1 MPVSERTKAR
11 QARANQG
18 GGAVFPAEKP
28 DRTHRVLNYPGL
40 EYFWEKLKRGGIGG
54 NLPED
59 MAAAL
64 AALAAAYQG
73 EADHLSGFAVDGNGH
88 FVANSASAAE
98 GGHVSLRLDE
108 RGHLVGEYDAGLVL
122 HSTVI
127 NDGHLFLEYNR
138 QSGNRVLLWENPA
151 HDADFTGLDP
161 FYMNW
166 NEYDELHIAYGGTA
180 GVNSYSILVV
190 DLRPLAIVP
199 TVTNGGIFQIEQHA
213 VSGTT
218 LYHYRRQVEL
228 GYASEEYVQP
238 DDENEAL
245 MYTQLQDP
253 YIYISGNVGRNGA
266 AASVNYQSYCV
277 PHYIYGVKY

>member
-1 MPVSERTKAR
+1 MAVSERTKAR

-18 GGAVFPAEKP
+18 GGAVFPADKP

-40 EYFWEKLKRGGIGG
+40 EYFWEKLKREGIGG

-73 EADHLSGFAVDGNGH
+73 EADHLSGFAVDENGH
-88 FVANSASAAE
+88 FVANSAGAAE

-108 RGHLVGEYDAGLVL
+108 RGHLVGEYDVGLTL
-122 HSTVI
+122 YSSAI
-127 NDGHLFLEYNR
+127 NDEHLFFEYNR

-151 HDADFTGLDP
+151 HSADFAGLNVDIP
-161 FYMNW
+161 W
-166 NEYDELHIAYGGTA
+166 DKYDELHIVFGGA
-180 GVNSYSILVV
+180 LGVNAYPVLVV
-190 DLRPLAIVP
+190 DLRPLVVSP
-199 TVTNGGIFQIEQHA
+199 VKTHLTSFWLEQHA

-218 LYHYRRQVEL
+218 LYHYRRSVSLEYGTVEQVRPD
-228 GYASEEYVQP
+228 EEV
-238 DDENEAL
+238 DEWV
-245 MYTQLQDP
+245 YTQLEDP
-253 YIYISGNVGRNGA
+253 YITFAANVGRNGA
-266 AASVNYQSYCV
+266 AASANYQAYCV